1 MTHCQPLCPSG
12 IFLTGRKGVRTQET
26 RPREPPIRIRVTKCL
41 AWPAWKKASNSSEG
55 RFEARETIGGMGI
68 FIIFSNPKAFF
79 RENVSRIPKN
89 VVHLKRGMPASVRAD
104 FPAESVHVILSRKT

>member
-1 MTHCQPLCPSG
+1 MRQNAARGLHGNRHQ
-12 IFLTGRKGVRTQET
+12 IARK
-26 RPREPPIRIRVTKCL
+26 
-41 AWPAWKKASNSSEG
+41 G

-68 FIIFSNPKAFF
+68 FIIFSIPKAFF

-104 FPAESVHVILSRKT
+104 FPAGSVHIILSRKP